1 MSPQITVD
9 ARILD
14 AVLISIASATRFI
27 ERHDALTLGPLADDI
42 NEIGRVIR
50 ELRYGRGVPEASE
63 AFSTDD
69 LTRVVRRPFAVA
81 LSKLNQLVAR
91 ADALASAAQN
101 LYESAPPDDA
111 SEARRRRERL
121 AHLISDA
128 AEATGDAAEAS
139 ERLVAQVQTQQAGA

>member
-9 ARILD
+9 ARVLD

-27 ERHDALTLGPLADDI
+27 ERHDSLTLGPLADDI

-50 ELRYGRGVPEASE
+50 ELRYGRDVPEASE
-63 AFSTDD
+63 MFSTDD

-101 LYESAPPDDA
+101 LYENAPPDDP
-111 SEARRRRERL
+111 SEARRHRERL

-128 AEATGDAAEAS
+128 AEAAGDTAEAS
-139 ERLVAQVQTQQAGA
+139 ARLVAQVQTQQAGA